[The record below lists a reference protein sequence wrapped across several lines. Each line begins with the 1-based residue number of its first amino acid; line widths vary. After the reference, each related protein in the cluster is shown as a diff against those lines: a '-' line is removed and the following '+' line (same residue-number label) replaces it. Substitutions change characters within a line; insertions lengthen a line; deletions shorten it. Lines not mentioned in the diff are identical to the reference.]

1 MFSPKIVNGLLEES
15 WDEVLAVVGAKCSLT
30 NWIQNFGMAN
40 PLLFTAVA
48 DSSQPSGS
56 GRTSAVTV
64 VPFQM
69 TPNVATQSDKAESR
83 LEVQAST
90 T

>member
-1 MFSPKIVNGLLEES
+1 MVES
-15 WDEVLAVVGAKCSLT
+15 KRSLT

-40 PLLFTAVA
+40 PLLSIIVYSCG
-48 DSSQPSGS
+48 DSSQFSGS

-83 LEVQAST
+83 LEAQAST